1 MCPAITLASLRMR
14 LLLPLSVLPTMF
26 VMALPIIACP
36 LMWCQYVLLWQ
47 VTPSYFL
54 KLGIFCL
61 CWQQMANAF
70 STIWFK
76 MEEPTSRA
84 YLNVNL
90 KKTFALNTLVAL
102 GMAAAFVIGIA
113 IIGYSLISVVP
124 FEWLKWGLE
133 AAIVL
138 SARTKMSDVING
150 ARLGVVILSKFIA
163 VFFFKWWLSKV
174 AAYDFVMSQVSA
186 DHETKVCINQMR
198 KFRQDISEEDLQ
210 KDPNLRKRVA
220 MVDQAMNQDTEAT
233 NTLSALVDL
242 RCCSRSVAIRDSL

>member
-1 MCPAITLASLRMR
+1 
-14 LLLPLSVLPTMF
+14 
-26 VMALPIIACP
+26 
-36 LMWCQYVLLWQ
+36 MWCQYVLLWQ

-84 YLNVNL
+84 FLNVNL